1 MIITKTFHMNQS
13 VEETQRR
20 LENVAGYRQHLDGM
34 QFAGCST
41 CGSPRWR
48 LQLPFGVKAV
58 MMLERLQ
65 SDDGHTILF
74 RSKGGDVEL
83 TGAVVFHEIR
93 PRLTE
98 VELLLD
104 YQSVSR
110 VYNLLDRMLGIG
122 DRFIVKQLS
131 RVRAHFEG
139 IAAPVPA
146 ASHYFQHAVPATV

>member
-20 LENVAGYRQHLDGM
+20 LENVTGYRQHLDGM

-48 LQLPFGVKAV
+48 LQLPFGVKAE
-58 MMLERLQ
+58 MMLERLP
-65 SDDGHTILF
+65 SEDERTILF
-74 RSKGGDVEL
+74 QSKGGSVRL

-93 PRLTE
+93 PQLTE

-104 YQSVSR
+104 YQSVSP
-110 VYNLLDRMLGIG
+110 VFNLMDRLLGIG
-122 DRFIVKQLS
+122 DRFIVMQL
-131 RVRAHFEG
+131 RRIRAHFEG